1 MDRSQRS
8 LQNAIKSR
16 DDRISAIPTLV
27 ADAEARVEQRMER
40 ERQQHDTTVEAM
52 KQKFARQQE
61 LISGFDKSVQEI
73 KRLKVRLSKGS
84 FGCKVAPHI
93 KGERESVCVC
103 CVHVFIYVSL
113 SVCVVDGDDA
123 HNALLGDGHRT
134 PLHHWNSNWRS
145 QGMRLGFFSKPACT
159 HATMP
164 PISAYTGAH
173 KRAHKRA
180 RAGFLMDFCCW
191 YCCLPLSEKTSGGAA

>member
-103 CVHVFIYVSL
+103 VVCMCLSMCLCL
-113 SVCVVDGDDA
+113 SVWWMVMTLTTRFWV
-123 HNALLGDGHRT
+123 
-134 PLHHWNSNWRS
+134 
-145 QGMRLGFFSKPACT
+145 M
-159 HATMP
+159 ATGRHC
-164 PISAYTGAH
+164 ITGTA
-173 KRAHKRA
+173 
-180 RAGFLMDFCCW
+180 
-191 YCCLPLSEKTSGGAA
+191 TGGRKE